1 MVLNQ
6 IIAGIN
12 THNEFV
18 FLNTGIH
25 LIAGVIIATAIYP
38 FLSKRLKKRYNYI
51 LLAFFPAVL
60 GSIFPDLILT
70 ISTLIQHWEINGL
83 FEALTASEM
92 LSFYHF
98 GLPLILIVPTVVL
111 TILIINKIFQK
122 TIKQFPAWTFRLV
135 FITSILSTLFHIYL
149 DGVGF

>member
-18 FLNTGIH
+18 FFNTGIH
-25 LIAGVIIATAIYP
+25 LIAGVLIATAIYP
-38 FLSKRLKKRYNYI
+38 FLSRKLQKKYNYI

-70 ISTLIQHWEINGL
+70 VSTLIQHRAIYGL
-83 FEALTASEM
+83 FEALTAGEM

-111 TILIINKIFQK
+111 TILIINRIFKK
-122 TIKQFPAWTFRLV
+122 TVKQFPAWSFRLV
-135 FITSILSTLFHIYL
+135 FITSILSILLHIYL